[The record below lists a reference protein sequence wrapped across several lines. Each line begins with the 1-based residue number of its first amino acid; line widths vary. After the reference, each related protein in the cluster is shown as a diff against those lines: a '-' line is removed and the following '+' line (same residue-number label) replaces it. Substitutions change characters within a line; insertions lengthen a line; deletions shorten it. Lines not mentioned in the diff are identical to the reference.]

1 MSEEML
7 TLDDLAKLKKQREE
21 EKSKLPYKAYL
32 DDLKSLVYENNPKL
46 SSSIKEP
53 KANNNQYVCIR
64 EPLEFINLFN
74 ACNGQDECKELFQ
87 KLLDERNSRVV
98 DQIIN
103 EREDI
108 NGLWF
113 NTTQNGIN
121 LRPGLRDEEWSSPT
135 TITLGDD
142 AVHSLVAGRTGSGKS
157 VFLNSIIFSLLAEY
171 SPWELDLYL
180 VDFKK
185 VEFSRYLSKYNVPHI
200 KAVAA
205 TSEIRYVLSLLNYL
219 AACMIARQNF
229 FALIGQQKLSEV
241 REKYQI
247 VLPRVLLIVDEF
259 QQLFLEATGKEEMQ
273 IAEVLTSITKLG
285 RATGFHLMF
294 ASQEMSGTMS
304 QSVFSNFKARFALAC
319 DAEVSSRVLGNS
331 GAANLNKKGLV
342 LANVGAGKEETN
354 QLFKVPFVSEEYFYE
369 YLQNITELGI
379 KVNYNSV
386 HKFYQEDSIK
396 GMDELSNV
404 LDAIKDVRAEYLKKN
419 SSLFEIVTL
428 GEAVV
433 FNYRKYDYETV
444 FLERGVRKNIGVFSP
459 VVDDTV
465 YVCKLLAENFNS
477 SPKAEKYQHYILARN
492 DLFMKKM
499 DLGRELNV
507 SNSRV
512 YNSTGFLDEIIGLFK
527 RRSREAALFEQL
539 FSEYDTMLHEFG
551 VDVEE
556 KKKRL
561 AALTVIKKREGRQEI
576 AEASLEFAKTA
587 AFATLGIK
595 KKRDVVDAGI
605 GVIAKISKN
614 LDELDELKFAKPKKS
629 LARKVIKGIAEYSD
643 VMKLDDE
650 TVEKAETVAGTDL
663 ETPTFEKLVVATLA
677 KVKGTKELDEWK
689 KSGKL
694 DVVIATLKT
703 TESLK
708 KTVNAIGQGPYAIIK
723 NIPDLGTNV
732 LDLVEKTA
740 KYMVKNDVHMKPKAV
755 DKVLHKLGR
764 ELIEYE
770 NEVEQYKI
778 DKERKKLAAKKPKAP
793 PFVVAK
799 EFFKELKKEVDRWD
813 EISAPIKNGSQS
825 EGGSRAW

>member
-32 DDLKSLVYENNPKL
+32 DNLKSLVYENNPKL

-180 VDFKK
+180 ADFKK

-465 YVCKLLAENFNS
+465 YVCKLLAENFKS

-527 RRSREAALFEQL
+527 RRSREAALINSYQQYSSLREFVYDAFCVRAEHL
-539 FSEYDTMLHEFG
+539 LSKLSEEDKSVL
-551 VDVEE
+551 
-556 KKKRL
+556 
-561 AALTVIKKREGRQEI
+561 QELSMYY
-576 AEASLEFAKTA
+576 EHKF
-587 AFATLGIK
+587 
-595 KKRDVVDAGI
+595 VVDI
-605 GVIAKISKN
+605 
-614 LDELDELKFAKPKKS
+614 P
-629 LARKVIKGIAEYSD
+629 D
-643 VMKLDDE
+643 VQKAILEDYDFDE
-650 TVEKAETVAGTDL
+650 TYFRIINLLYEKEINGRSMMDLFDPSIFWIIGAEMVGKFPKEMETVLTDAMNYNML
-663 ETPTFEKLVVATLA
+663 FVLVASNNDFNDFYMCHKACDYLFVTGNNESYYNKLKLPFTH
-677 KVKGTKELDEWK
+677 
-689 KSGKL
+689 KSENS
-694 DVVIATLKT
+694 I
-703 TESLK
+703 
-708 KTVNAIGQGPYAIIK
+708 
-723 NIPDLGTNV
+723 
-732 LDLVEKTA
+732 
-740 KYMVKNDVHMKPKAV
+740 AV
-755 DKVLHKLGR
+755 DFAISSSATQRSFKKFKY
-764 ELIEYE
+764 ELQ
-770 NEVEQYKI
+770 EVVVPEI
-778 DKERKKLAAKKPKAP
+778 DFDSIL
-793 PFVVAK
+793 
-799 EFFKELKKEVDRWD
+799 
-813 EISAPIKNGSQS
+813 N
-825 EGGSRAW
+825 